1 MWKLLVGMAVWGL
14 LQWGGG
20 GLTLRIPSADV
31 SFRYLVEYTGGARR
45 HDRLPMLVAL
55 HGNGDTAENFQ
66 ATALNEVSL
75 PARLILVRGPRQYG
89 GGQAW
94 PRDGEE
100 FSRYGPALH
109 EAVTLL
115 AAEYPTAGK
124 PVLLG
129 FSGGGRMAYYQAA
142 AHGDTYAHVF
152 PVSGRLSG
160 DLLDTPIVAAGV
172 EVHAYHGRRDAVVPV
187 AGGRRAVALLREGGV
202 RISLVEFD
210 GGHLGI
216 FGPMK
221 PVITEALEA
230 RLREQARH

>member
-109 EAVTLL
+109 EAVT
-115 AAEYPTAGK
+115 TAG
-124 PVLLG
+124 G
-129 FSGGGRMAYYQAA
+129 EGGGATEATPPLPWAQENQAA
-142 AHGDTYAHVF
+142 FDKIA
-152 PVSGRLSG
+152 RW
-160 DLLDTPIVAAGV
+160 
-172 EVHAYHGRRDAVVPV
+172 VHQWQHF
-187 AGGRRAVALLREGGV
+187 E
-202 RISLVEFD
+202 
-210 GGHLGI
+210 
-216 FGPMK
+216 
-221 PVITEALEA
+221 
-230 RLREQARH
+230 